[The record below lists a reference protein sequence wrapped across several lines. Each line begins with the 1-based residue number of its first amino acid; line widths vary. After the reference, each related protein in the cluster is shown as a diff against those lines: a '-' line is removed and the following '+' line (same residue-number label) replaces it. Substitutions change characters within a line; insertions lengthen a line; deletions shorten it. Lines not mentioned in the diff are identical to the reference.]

1 MTMTSNHRW
10 RPSGGFM
17 LLCLTYAGLV
27 GLLAWGFATP
37 DLDRVW
43 TLYHELRIGRR
54 PPLSHNDWQLL
65 RRTVEEQPDLAR
77 RTDRRP
83 ASGSTERSPRWLAD
97 WLQGGPSAQARCL
110 AVNRPRCT
118 ASTRRVTRHGRNRGA
133 RLETRAGADAEGALH
148 SGPSVDARASRVDPT
163 PPAGG
168 DAGTVARGCRRA
180 ADTGGRPSA
189 LTLRA
194 WRRQAPNDAR
204 CGRSAT
210 LSLSMEENR

>member
-77 RTDRRP
+77 ALIDDRRVGLLSAHRGGWLIGSRAVLLRRPGASPSIDLDVQLRP
-83 ASGSTERSPRWLAD
+83 AELPVTAEIEGRGWKREQELTRKGRFTVVLPSTPERPELIRLR
-97 WLQGGPSAQARCL
+97 L
-110 AVNRPRCT
+110 
-118 ASTRRVTRHGRNRGA
+118 RGA
-133 RLETRAGADAEGALH
+133 TLAQSREVAAVRLILEDDRPL
-148 SGPSVDARASRVDPT
+148 SR
-163 PPAGG
+163 
-168 DAGTVARGCRRA
+168 
-180 ADTGGRPSA
+180 
-189 LTLRA
+189 
-194 WRRQAPNDAR
+194 
-204 CGRSAT
+204 
-210 LSLSMEENR
+210 